1 MYFKKTVKKAAKKS
15 SRYLNKRYF
24 KKKSNYTPKW
34 GRIEKDVAYLKSVL
48 NPEKKKHQQSFTDGL
63 VAQCTGNLDSYFCLD
78 VTPNPAQGTT
88 SITRNGN
95 SIKLHSAYLKMQFQ
109 NQSSSNVNPMRMRVM
124 LVQVIGQPLAS
135 TATFIQRFL
144 KPNQFIPGVSIYDY
158 FSDRNEESFKQYRV
172 LRSKNVYM
180 RANQHSGQQSIVNT
194 SCGIKFKNYHVKFS
208 SDGSTTIQDG
218 QLYLLIL
225 ADSGN
230 SSTSTTSTLTG
241 TAITAPNTGSFVQM
255 DLTTYFYDN

>member
-1 MYFKKTVKKAAKKS
+1 MYFKKTVKKAAKKA

-48 NPEKKKHQQSFTDGL
+48 NPEKKKHQQNFTDGL
-63 VAQCTGNLDSYFCLD
+63 VGQCNGNLSAYFILD

-109 NQSSSNVNPMRMRVM
+109 NQAASNVNPMRLRVM
-124 LVQVIGQPLAS
+124 LIQVIGQPITS
-135 TATFIQRFL
+135 NSVFVERFL
-144 KPNQFIPGVSIYDY
+144 KPNSFIPGVDIYDY
-158 FSDRNEESFKQYRV
+158 FSDRDEEAFKQFRV
-172 LRSKNVYM
+172 LRSKNVYIK
-180 RANQHSGQQSIVNT
+180 ANQHSGQQSITNIG
-194 SCGIKFKNYHVKFS
+194 CGIKYKNYHVKFAA
-208 SDGSTTIQDG
+208 DGSTTVMDG
-218 QLYLLIL
+218 QMFLLVL

-230 SSTSTTSTLTG
+230 VASATTSTLTG
-241 TAITAPNTGSFVQM
+241 TAVTATNTGAYVQM
-255 DLTTYFYDN
+255 DLTNYFYDN